1 MAEKKKY
8 SETLEQRKKAQREFL
23 ELKKMQQG
31 AIEAPLKP
39 SEEAIEP
46 KTFGEKVAN
55 FWFHYK
61 VHMIFIVFFAV
72 VIAFGVAQCLGRET
86 YDARVVMYTQ
96 DYYTDTQMDVISD
109 YLTPYFTDVDRDG
122 EVEVQVI
129 NCSYN
134 DEDTYDFDYVQSLA
148 TKLQAVIANEGDVQL
163 FIVDEVKKQQL
174 NSISNEGLEFFVDE
188 AALPDDFYEAVKS
201 GDFEVPENL
210 IIGRRI
216 VSGTLIENKKN
227 IDTYVS
233 QAESVLEQIKA
244 K

>member
-1 MAEKKKY
+1 MAENKKY

-31 AIEAPLKP
+31 TTDAPPRP
-39 SEEAIEP
+39 SEEVVVP
-46 KTFGEKVAN
+46 QTFKEKLAN

-61 VHMIFIVFFAV
+61 VHTVLILFAAV
-72 VIAFGVAQCLGRET
+72 VMAFGITQCLDRET
-86 YDARVVMYTQ
+86 YDGRVVMYTQ
-96 DYYTDTQMDVISD
+96 DYYTDTQMDVISK
-109 YLTPYFTDVDRDG
+109 YLTPYFTDVDGDG
-122 EVEVQVI
+122 EVTVQVI

-148 TKLQAVIANEGDVQL
+148 TKLQSVIAYEGDVQL

-188 AALPDDFYEAVKS
+188 AALSDDFYEAVKS

-216 VSGTLIENKKN
+216 VAGTLIENEKN
-227 IDTYVS
+227 IDVYVA
-233 QAESVLEQIKA
+233 QAESVLDKIKE